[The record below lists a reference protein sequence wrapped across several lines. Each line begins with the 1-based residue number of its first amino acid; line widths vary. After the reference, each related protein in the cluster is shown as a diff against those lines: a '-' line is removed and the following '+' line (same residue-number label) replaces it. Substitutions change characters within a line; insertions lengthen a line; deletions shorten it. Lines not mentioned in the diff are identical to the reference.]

1 VAGAGCLS
9 PTTKRQETHIDECA
23 CNHLFCFYICRMTPK
38 HLHPDL
44 AAFVETVRLGT
55 VSAAAKALGISQPAL
70 SARISRL
77 ARATGSP
84 LFVREGRR
92 LRLSAHGA
100 RAHDGALRVLRSCE
114 AMDASCRISGTNA
127 MPLRV
132 GTADAVPKIVVR
144 RILSPFIRAGVP
156 LQCRE
161 WSPEHLEREILSHR
175 LDMLI
180 TEREPLALRTE
191 DLESS
196 IEGRS
201 AIVLCARTSIAARYR
216 RDFPRGLG
224 GAPLALPAAP
234 SPLRERID
242 RWMRRH
248 APQARVV
255 IEAEDR
261 ALLHHFAES
270 EDCLIPVAKST
281 ASTVERQFGLA
292 RIGELEGVRETYF
305 SVRSSWRMPQP

>member
-1 VAGAGCLS
+1 M
-9 PTTKRQETHIDECA
+9 KQQEIHIDEYTR
-23 CNHLFCFYICRMTPK
+23 NHLFRFYICGMIPT

-70 SARISRL
+70 SARLGRL

-84 LFVREGRR
+84 LFAREGRR
-92 LRLSAHGA
+92 LRLTAHGA
-100 RAHDGALRVLRSCE
+100 RAHDGALHVLRSCE
-114 AMDASCRISGTNA
+114 AMDAACRNAGVGA

-144 RILSPFIRAGVP
+144 RILSPFIRAGIP

-191 DLESS
+191 DLESTV
-196 IEGRS
+196 EGRS
-201 AIVLCARTSIAARYR
+201 SIVLCARTPIAARYR

-281 ASTVERQFGLA
+281 ATTVERQFGLV

-305 SVRSSWRMPQP
+305 SVRSRWRVPQP